1 MRSNYTTRT
10 QSFSNT
16 FYMPKTTTS
25 EDDPVEPK
33 HTPSVGRADALM
45 ASRVGRMAGKP
56 KLKRK
61 IF

>member
-1 MRSNYTTRT
+1 MLFRSP
-10 QSFSNT
+10 SS
-16 FYMPKTTTS
+16 S
-25 EDDPVEPK
+25 EDDAEPK

-45 ASRVGRMAGKP
+45 ASRIGRMAGKP